1 MQKKRKNKSTRVKKQ
16 PDTGIRARSSSSEDE
31 IQFLEP
37 VAKLLRG
44 NVIDL
49 SGASKFYLRR
59 ANVATLLEG
68 FVEPLPNSHFR
79 LANGFDRYFIGNLR
93 LFLTGTSESV
103 SDSIAEALFR
113 LGRQWAKTDYGRL
126 PLASVPSD
134 EFFRSVWSGAE
145 EWDAFVQRD
154 GCIGEVWLLALCD
167 DGTVRTWSGGSD
179 PHDFELRV
187 DFGWDAKL
195 PPGVTISLKGPPAAI
210 LMKWWMTLN
219 PNSNPEIYPEA
230 KDLRET
236 TGTVLD
242 SIIAALKLKL
252 RITRPDRGRPR
263 ADFGEQAAYLLD
275 HEGVNITMIAKKLR
289 QLPQSASS
297 SDRRQCFDRI
307 RKAANNYYKL
317 LRTDYKDL
325 TTVRVRERIIRVPA
339 GINPVKS
346 E

>member
-1 MQKKRKNKSTRVKKQ
+1 MQKKRKNKSTRAKKQ
-16 PDTGIRARSSSSEDE
+16 PETRIPARSSGSEDVA
-31 IQFLEP
+31 QFP
-37 VAKLLRG
+37 DAVAKLLRG

-49 SGASKFYLRR
+49 SGASKFYRQK
-59 ANVATLLEG
+59 ANVAALLEG
-68 FVEPLPNSHFR
+68 FVDRLPNSHFR
-79 LANGFDRYFIGNLR
+79 LANGFDRYFIRNLR
-93 LFLTGTSESV
+93 LFLTGTSGSV
-103 SDSIAEALFR
+103 SDLIAEALFR

-134 EFFRSVWSGAE
+134 EFLRSVWSGAE
-145 EWDAFVQRD
+145 EWEAFVHRD
-154 GCIGEVWLLALCD
+154 GCVGEVWLLALCD
-167 DGTVRTWSGGSD
+167 DGTVCTWSGASD

-187 DFGWDAKL
+187 DFGWNAKL
-195 PPGVTISLKGPPAAI
+195 PPSVTISLKGPPAAI

-275 HEGVNITMIAKKLR
+275 HEGVNIALIAKKLG
-289 QLPQSASS
+289 QLPQTASS
-297 SDRRQCFDRI
+297 SERRQCFDRI

-325 TTVRVRERIIRVPA
+325 TTVRVRQRIIRVPA
-339 GINPVKS
+339 GIDPVKS